1 MEEIEV
7 INHSEGYP
15 QKTIKKL
22 KKNLKRYEKIE
33 IEILSEYFEPVKVEE
48 IINRIRSEYEKI
60 IPTIPYIGGKENS
73 MTEYLLLPSALIPL
87 VRALIKEGLKT
98 REIGKIIVD
107 SAEKLY
113 RKLPKPFRWYLRRKL
128 ISNRKIIESKKGAEW
143 SQKRFY
149 PMDWVYE
156 FVDGE
161 GEDFEYGIN
170 MTECGLL
177 KYWKELG
184 LEEFVPYLCLTD
196 WVLWD
201 ILNVKTTRTT
211 TLANGGD
218 ICDYR
223 FYKGKYDDGPKGWP
237 PEYHMEWTG
246 ILEKKDDV

>member
-1 MEEIEV
+1 MKEIKV
-7 INHSEGYP
+7 INYSEGYP

-33 IEILSEYFEPVKVEE
+33 IEILSQYFESKKVEE
-48 IINRIRSEYEKI
+48 IISHNRSEYEKI
-60 IPTIPYIGGKENS
+60 IPTIPFIGGKENT
-73 MTEYLLLPSALIPL
+73 MTEYLLLSSPLIPL
-87 VRALIKEGLKT
+87 VKALKKEGLKN
-98 REIGKIIVD
+98 RKIGKIITD
-107 SAEKLY
+107 SAECLY

-128 ISNRKIIESKKGAEW
+128 VTKSNIKENKEGARW
-143 SQKRFY
+143 SQKRTF

-156 FVDGE
+156 FIDGE

-170 MTECGLL
+170 MEECGLL

-201 ILNVKTTRTT
+201 VLNVKTTRTT

-218 ICDYR
+218 VCDYR
-223 FYKGKYDDGPKGWP
+223 FYKGKYNDGPKGWP

-246 ILEKKDDV
+246 IFEKDDDA